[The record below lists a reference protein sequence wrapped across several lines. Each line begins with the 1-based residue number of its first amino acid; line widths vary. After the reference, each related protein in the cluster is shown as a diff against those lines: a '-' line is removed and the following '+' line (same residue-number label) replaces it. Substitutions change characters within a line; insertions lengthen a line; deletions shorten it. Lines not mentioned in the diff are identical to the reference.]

1 MGLWSDRIESMSKA
15 EENNKSAE
23 ILRFLPSV
31 DLLLR
36 EHQQGRIFDDLG
48 RTRFLILS
56 RDALATIRDGVI
68 SGEIEVSRAHES
80 EDELRGILRG
90 LVFEEISNGVS
101 SNRLS
106 KLQHVINATGVVLHT
121 NLGRA
126 PLSRRATDALIQNAS
141 RYCNLEY
148 DLSTGARGVRGKR
161 ALELLSS
168 ITGAE
173 SALVVNNCAAAT
185 LLVLS
190 SLAADGETIASR
202 GELVEIGGDF
212 RVPEVME
219 QSGTRLREVGTTNR
233 TKISDF
239 EEAINE
245 RTKVLLSV
253 HSSNFKIVGFTARPT
268 TAELSELA
276 RRNNL
281 IFYEDAGSG
290 VLVSD
295 ELDGIENEPRIIES
309 IQAGVDVV
317 TFSGDKLMGGIQ
329 SGIIVGRR
337 DLIEKIKK
345 NPLYRALR
353 VDKLVYACLEATLE
367 SFADGKEMEELPV
380 LKMLN
385 ETKSSLLARTEG
397 FVRQHF
403 GEGVEGIEIL
413 DETAVIGGGTTP
425 GEFLPSVSIGLT
437 SVNRSANQI
446 EQSLRSWSIPVIAR
460 ISHGKVLLDLRTVF
474 PDEEKNL
481 SEAIKN
487 ALSENPS

>member
-1 MGLWSDRIESMSKA
+1 MSKA
-15 EENNKSAE
+15 EEKNRPTE
-23 ILRFLPSV
+23 ILRYLPSV
-31 DLLLR
+31 DSLLK
-36 EHQQGRIFDDLG
+36 EHQQRQIFEDLG
-48 RTRFLILS
+48 RHRFLILS
-56 RDALATIRDGVI
+56 RDAIMTVRDGI
-68 SGEIEVSRAHES
+68 INGTIEIPNTDPTEQQ
-80 EDELRGILRG
+80 LRNMLRER
-90 LVFEEISNGVS
+90 VFEEISKGVS
-101 SNRLS
+101 ANRLS

-126 PLSRRATDALIQNAS
+126 PLSNRACEALVRNAS

-148 DLSTGARGVRGKR
+148 DLSTGSRGVRGKR
-161 ALELLSS
+161 TLELLSS

-290 VLVSD
+290 VLVSE

-380 LKMLN
+380 LKMLS
-385 ETKSSLLARTEG
+385 ETKLSLLERTEAFIRQYFETG
-397 FVRQHF
+397 FK
-403 GEGVEGIEIL
+403 GLEIL
-413 DETAVIGGGTTP
+413 DETSVIGGGTTP

-437 SVNRSANQI
+437 SANRSANQI
-446 EQSLRSWSIPVIAR
+446 EESLRSWPIPVIGR

-474 PDEEKNL
+474 PDEEKGL
-481 SEAIKN
+481 SEAIMN